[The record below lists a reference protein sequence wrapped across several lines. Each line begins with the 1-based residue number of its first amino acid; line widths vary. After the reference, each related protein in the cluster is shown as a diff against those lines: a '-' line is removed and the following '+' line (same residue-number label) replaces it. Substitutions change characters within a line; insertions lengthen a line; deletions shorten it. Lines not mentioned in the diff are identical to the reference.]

1 MIDVYCLPEGIVLC
15 AHTIT
20 TLADLHIG
28 RFAQLLEV
36 ANAGGVN
43 VAESRYYLG
52 LWRTIRAAAIE
63 GRELDSEQLVELYDA
78 CTSREFDVHLSPVE
92 FLAVVRAERLAS

>member
-1 MIDVYCLPEGIVLC
+1 MTDALLPCGIVLC

-20 TLADLHIG
+20 TLADLHIE
-28 RFAQLLEV
+28 RFAQMLEV

-52 LWRTIRAAAIE
+52 LWRTIQAAAIE
-63 GRELDSEQLVELYDA
+63 GRELDSEQVVELFDA
-78 CTSREFDVHLSPVE
+78 VTSRDFDVHLTTVE
-92 FLAVVRAERLAS
+92 FLAVVRSERWAS